1 MARRYQLRCD
11 TATSPDRLVF
21 LERRGPAFT
30 VVQTTALPLSVA
42 RRLFSCP
49 DLRTCETHFLAL
61 SPLAAATLI
70 PVTAERLSAEEE
82 RRRGSDETTWLL
94 GQALA
99 EGATLTL
106 HPSPAISKERR
117 WRATRCAP
125 AHAGVVT
132 TETELRFL
140 PASESIVQHATGAGR
155 EDGDHLHAEE
165 SRQEEPVATVAG
177 LDEALAALCGM
188 LALPFTRARAL
199 AHLQVE
205 CPRGLLLH
213 GPPGCGKTLLVRAA
227 AAKTSAR
234 LISVRFM
241 AVAHDSR
248 QGCGILQAHFWSNP
262 PPPHTPLSSAPCH
275 FSTGQR
281 ARCGGAV
288 FWRERGKAARALS
301 RGEKRRRGRALCLVP
316 GRARRAVPQ
325 AGGRQ

>member
-11 TATSPDRLVF
+11 TAASPDRLVF

-30 VVQTTALPLSVA
+30 AVQTTALLPLSVA
-42 RRLFSCP
+42 RALFSCP

-61 SPLAAATLI
+61 SPLAAAALT

-117 WRATRCAP
+117 WRVTHCAP

-140 PASESIVQHATGAGR
+140 PVSENIVQHAKGAGR

-165 SRQEEPVATVAG
+165 SRREEPVATVAG

-199 AHLQVE
+199 EHLQVE

-227 AAKTSAR
+227 AAKTGAR
-234 LISVRFM
+234 LISVRLWRRRM
-241 AVAHDSR
+241 IPGRAV
-248 QGCGILQAHFWSNP
+248 GLCT
-262 PPPHTPLSSAPCH
+262 HTFCPSPASSSAPCH
-275 FSTGQR
+275 FSAGQR

-288 FWRERGKAARALS
+288 LW
-301 RGEKRRRGRALCLVP
+301 
-316 GRARRAVPQ
+316 
-325 AGGRQ
+325 